1 GGRAAR
7 LPAAADEDARAAPAG
22 LARQLVGERA
32 LPDPRLPLQQEEAT
46 PAGEGLVEAGPQL
59 GELGLTPDE
68 GPALVGARLRRAGL
82 GRLEPRILAQDRL
95 VQVAQLA
102 ARLDPQLVDQ
112 RSARLLVHPERVRLP
127 PRPVQRTHQLPTQTF
142 PQRMPV
148 DERLELSD
156 ELWMA
161 TRAQVALDP
170 LLQAA
175 KAELLEA
182 CGLSG
187 REPVIGEVGQRRPAP
202 ERERLGQLPLAVQPA
217 EPLEVELPVLDAES
231 VPRRVRL
238 HALFPEQLPQ
248 RRDVHLQRL
257 VRRLRRVVLPE
268 GVEQPVLRDDL
279 VRVQQQ
285 DGQERPLLRAAQVD
299 DPVAGDDLQR
309 AEDPELHRASR
320 RLPPD
325 TTEPSAFCLLCKP
338 PALADLYR
346 RIADRWAARGLLRQ
360 NEPHG
365 SGSGAKETSVKLS
378 AHLTRLTTLLVLG
391 AAVAGATAVAASAR
405 PVDVSDGA
413 SGIGQ
418 SYLGSAPDTGSV
430 PVPDVIERY
439 AAAHPYGANLSST
452 GSTEAVRPPDVSD
465 VAAAIN
471 GPTQI
476 GLKADGL
483 RLQSMAQAYAEST
496 QAGSSQPVRPPD
508 VQDVADS
515 IRAVPATTSSRDFQW
530 GDYAIGL
537 GSGMGLV
544 LLLAGGLVV
553 GRQQRHRMQTA

>member
-1 GGRAAR
+1 
-7 LPAAADEDARAAPAG
+7 
-22 LARQLVGERA
+22 
-32 LPDPRLPLQQEEAT
+32 
-46 PAGEGLVEAGPQL
+46 
-59 GELGLTPDE
+59 
-68 GPALVGARLRRAGL
+68 
-82 GRLEPRILAQDRL
+82 
-95 VQVAQLA
+95 
-102 ARLDPQLVDQ
+102 
-112 RSARLLVHPERVRLP
+112 
-127 PRPVQRTHQLPTQTF
+127 
-142 PQRMPV
+142 M
-148 DERLELSD
+148 
-156 ELWMA
+156 
-161 TRAQVALDP
+161 
-170 LLQAA
+170 
-175 KAELLEA
+175 
-182 CGLSG
+182 
-187 REPVIGEVGQRRPAP
+187 
-202 ERERLGQLPLAVQPA
+202 
-217 EPLEVELPVLDAES
+217 
-231 VPRRVRL
+231 
-238 HALFPEQLPQ
+238 
-248 RRDVHLQRL
+248 
-257 VRRLRRVVLPE
+257 
-268 GVEQPVLRDDL
+268 
-279 VRVQQQ
+279 
-285 DGQERPLLRAAQVD
+285 
-299 DPVAGDDLQR
+299 
-309 AEDPELHRASR
+309 
-320 RLPPD
+320 
-325 TTEPSAFCLLCKP
+325 
-338 PALADLYR
+338 
-346 RIADRWAARGLLRQ
+346 
-360 NEPHG
+360 
-365 SGSGAKETSVKLS
+365 KLS